1 MTEAKKELEEKM
13 ELTHEP
19 IPFYKKVFHIVIT
32 IGVLYLILIFLFAK

>member
-19 IPFYKKVFHIVIT
+19 TPFYKKAFYIAIT
-32 IGVLYLILIFLFAK
+32 IGVGYLILIFLFAK